1 MKKLYSILSAL
12 FIISLVISSC
22 KSDSGTD
29 AATEVSN
36 QTGNTN
42 KTVKTVI
49 GKSKASH
56 NTDHLNTGGL
66 KWTTFDALPDNKE
79 KKKYI
84 VDVYTE
90 WCGWCKVMDKKTFTD
105 PKVQEY
111 LNENFHMIKFDA
123 EQKDAITFKGR
134 IYDWKAGGRN
144 GYNTLAKELLGNRMS
159 YPTMVYLDE
168 NMNKIQAIPGYKK
181 PDQLMAELKA
191 INESL

>member
-1 MKKLYSILSAL
+1 MKNLYTILSAL
-12 FIISLVISSC
+12 FITTLVLSSC
-22 KSDSGTD
+22 ESDSEADST
-29 AATEVSN
+29 TEV
-36 QTGNTN
+36 TN
-42 KTVKTVI
+42 HSDNIRKAVKTVS
-49 GKSKASH
+49 GKSKVSH
-56 NTDHLNTGGL
+56 NVDHLNTGGL
-66 KWTTFDALPDNKE
+66 QWTTFDALPDNKE

-105 PKVQEY
+105 AGVQEY

-168 NMNKIQAIPGYKK
+168 NMNKIKAIPGYKK